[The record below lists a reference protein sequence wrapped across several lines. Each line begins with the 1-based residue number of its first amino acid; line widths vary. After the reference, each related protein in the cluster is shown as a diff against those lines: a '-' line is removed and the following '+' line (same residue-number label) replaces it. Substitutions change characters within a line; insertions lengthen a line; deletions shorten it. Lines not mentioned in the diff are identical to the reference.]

1 MPKKASTKRKGDAK
15 TLPKGVK
22 LVSSKLIYDGPAFRV
37 FSDRVQE
44 GKYTGQRD
52 VVRHTGSVVILAL
65 DESGA
70 GRGEERGARKRR
82 AGERNSPGDVRVL
95 LERQFRW
102 AAKQYLWELP
112 AGRIDEGEETLAG
125 AKRELLEET
134 GITAKKWK
142 RLFRFYASPGFLDET
157 MDLFLATE
165 LTLGE
170 AQPEEDEQIET
181 RFFPASEAIGMALN
195 GKIKD
200 SKTLT
205 ALLWLGMR
213 GY

>member
-1 MPKKASTKRKGDAK
+1 MPKNNRSAK
-15 TLPKGVK
+15 LPNGVR
-22 LVSSKLIYDGPAFRV
+22 LVSSKLVYDGPAFRV
-37 FSDRVQE
+37 FSDRVKE

-65 DESGA
+65 DES
-70 GRGEERGARKRR
+70 RK
-82 AGERNSPGDVRVL
+82 EPRVL

-102 AAKQYLWELP
+102 AANQYLWELP
-112 AGRIDEGEETLAG
+112 AGRIDEGENPLAG

-134 GITAKKWK
+134 GVRAKKWK

-157 MDLFLATE
+157 MDLFLARD
-165 LTLGE
+165 LVLGD

-181 RFFPASEAIGMALN
+181 RFFPVRAAIRMALTN
-195 GKIKD
+195 RIKD

-213 GY
+213 HSATASGKK